1 VTSDVADPRFFCVQ
15 HRAADIP
22 LDDCAV
28 GPWGTGLGVCRAC
41 FAYDCDERTVRVP
54 RGIERDIN
62 AEDAALLLHHFND
75 EESALLL
82 RRSARRSTDA

>member
-28 GPWGTGLGVCRAC
+28 GPWGPGLGVCRAC
-41 FAYDCDERTVRVP
+41 FAYDCGDHARRVP

-62 AEDAALLLHHFND
+62 DEDAALLLRTLDKEIH
-75 EESALLL
+75 
-82 RRSARRSTDA
+82 